1 MDLSIAPRGDRDQ
14 GSTIY
19 GRRQHSAA
27 AVIQVRTHEVYPPR
41 REKQL
46 WNPGLRVVSP
56 ETAKHLCDQPLWDQ
70 GSRSLFRISHDS
82 TIHTCTLYSKHRLA
96 LPPSALDSYR
106 LNMQRRL
113 APTVLV
119 PILLCLTAG
128 CSTLEHTQFEGNP
141 EAGTFAATGVALTL
155 FSIDIPKS
163 ALNIARENASD
174 ANLTNMEVKEAV
186 VTPYLG
192 WFDWLLDI
200 VGIRRARIEGTYGF
214 QNS

>member
-1 MDLSIAPRGDRDQ
+1 M
-14 GSTIY
+14 
-19 GRRQHSAA
+19 
-27 AVIQVRTHEVYPPR
+27 
-41 REKQL
+41 
-46 WNPGLRVVSP
+46 VSP
-56 ETAKHLCDQPLWDQ
+56 ETTQHLCDQLPWDQ
-70 GSRSLFRISHDS
+70 GSRSLSRISHDS
-82 TIHTCTLYSKHRLA
+82 TIHTCTLYSKHRLP

-106 LNMQRRL
+106 LNMLRRL

-119 PILLCLTAG
+119 PVLLCLTAG
-128 CSTLEHTQFEGNP
+128 CSSLKFERSS
-141 EAGTFAATGVALTL
+141 ESAGTFVSKGVALTL

-174 ANLTNMEVKEAV
+174 ANLPNMEVSEAV

-200 VGIRRARIEGTYGF
+200 VGIRRARIEGTWGF